1 MNKALVE
8 FIKAGN
14 PVSFTGTSLAIF
26 CSGLKAVQI
35 PLKYAFSESEEDVE
49 LLQYYLSIMSRLYKS
64 QEEIAAEEAVRK
76 AKESLK
82 AAEEVLNKVKK
93 EK

>member
-26 CSGLKAVQI
+26 CGDLKGAHV
-35 PLKYAFSESEEDVE
+35 PLQYAFSEEEEDAE
-49 LLQYYLSIMSRLYKS
+49 ILEYYLSIISRLYKS

-76 AKESLK
+76 AQESLK